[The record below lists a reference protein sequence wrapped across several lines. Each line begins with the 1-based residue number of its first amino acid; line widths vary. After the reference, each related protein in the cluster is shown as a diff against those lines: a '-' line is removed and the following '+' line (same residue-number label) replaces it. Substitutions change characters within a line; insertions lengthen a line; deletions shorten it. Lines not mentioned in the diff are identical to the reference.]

1 MSQKL
6 GVTLSDEAFAELLKA
21 YEMYLKE
28 CSANAAPDKKPEIPL
43 SITGYAAVML
53 QFGVQTKFMITGTD

>member
-6 GVTLSDEAFAELLKA
+6 GVTLTDAAFADLMHA
-21 YEMYLKE
+21 YEIYLTE
-28 CSANAAPDKKPEIPL
+28 CRNENRIPL

-53 QFGVQTKFMITGTD
+53 NFGVQTKFEITGTD